1 MTLFRKSLTAELGG
15 RAQRLAGA
23 VTHDRTL
30 EWKGAARQYAG
41 HAGVMAARAGSLVSD
56 RGDRLG
62 KQASKMAS
70 RAGKQVRNHPR
81 TSIAVGAG
89 IGVAALAAAWL
100 LRRYQLNQRARFEH
114 DEHDPTR
121 YRASNDAGDAL
132 DGSGEDN
139 PIPGET
145 GLY

>member
-1 MTLFRKSLTAELGG
+1 MTLFRKSLTAELSG

-23 VTHDRTL
+23 VTQDRPL

-41 HAGVMAARAGSLVSD
+41 HAGVMAARAG
-56 RGDRLG
+56 
-62 KQASKMAS
+62 
-70 RAGKQVRNHPR
+70 KQVRNHPR
-81 TSIAVGAG
+81 ASIAVGAG
-89 IGVAALAAAWL
+89 LGVAALAAAWL
-100 LRRYQLNQRARFEH
+100 LRRHQLKQQAYLDR

-121 YRASNDAGDAL
+121 YRASNDSGDAL